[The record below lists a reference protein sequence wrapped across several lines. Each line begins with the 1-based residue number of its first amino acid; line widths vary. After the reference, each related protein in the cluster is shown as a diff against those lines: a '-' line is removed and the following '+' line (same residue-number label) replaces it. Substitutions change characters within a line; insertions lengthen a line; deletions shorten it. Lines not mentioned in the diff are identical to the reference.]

1 MTSETHET
9 HPRNGAITGGLTTG
23 IIGTSLGALSLLG
36 NGGGLGGLLGGCKSN
51 YVTKEEFEMGQKL
64 AAKDSTIAMLESE
77 KADEKKMVEV
87 YTALNTQINAVKDL
101 IAANKDRADDRLAC
115 SVEKLNNKIDHN
127 KFVQDGVNATQL
139 AYNGTNSATIACM
152 QNQLAQLYGI
162 TKIVVPNSNVCPGWG
177 TVTISPALSTT
188 V

>member
-1 MTSETHET
+1 MTTETHEN
-9 HPRNGAITGGLTTG
+9 PRNGAITGGLTTG

-36 NGGGLGGLLGGCKSN
+36 NGNGLGGILGGGCKSN

-87 YTALNTQINAVKDL
+87 YTALNTQINAVKDI

-115 SVEKLNNKIDHN
+115 SVEKLTNKIDFN
-127 KFVQDGVNATQL
+127 KSVQDGVNATQL
-139 AYNGTNSATIACM
+139 AYNGSNSATLACM

-162 TKIVVPNSNVCPGWG
+162 TKMVVPNSNVCPGWG
-177 TVTISPALSTT
+177 NITITPALSTT
-188 V
+188 A